1 MKPRGSKESKEM
13 KRKQDKHEAVANQE
27 ERLEDGGSRR
37 DFLIR
42 GGTGLAVL
50 GGAAALGVQTS
61 QLEARESGSE
71 ERRMAVRNTP
81 VEDIPVVLESAIN
94 GSTTKKKN
102 RHAPE
107 TVEEQVTEMVRVL
120 DAGAAIA
127 HNHSNHFHEDPIQ
140 AARFY
145 AEVNRQVLRKRP
157 HAITYPTVNLD
168 VSVLRKEQRA
178 LTAGAACAH
187 QRVLAKAGLSNMIML
202 DTGSIPVALLEKDG
216 IANDD
221 VFFIYQFWPDD
232 VRFSQRTCAD
242 FGCGAAVAV
251 YEPGW
256 MKTVVAMARAGTL
269 PRGSKLNLFFGD
281 DRYGCMAPPVPEAL
295 ELYLKMM
302 EGLDL
307 KWAVACPAADRSI
320 MDTPLA
326 RMALERGGSL
336 RIGLEDYTTGPSN
349 LEQLERAKE
358 LVAAVGRR
366 IIHGPEAIEYLDISL
381 QSPPEDPEDDLGSD
395 ELMFGARQVDPPLLV
410 C

>member
-1 MKPRGSKESKEM
+1 MNNDND
-13 KRKQDKHEAVANQE
+13 KRKAVDEQEKQE
-27 ERLEDGGSRR
+27 EQVTVEPSRR
-37 DFLIR
+37 DILK
-42 GGTGLAVL
+42 L
-50 GGAAALGVQTS
+50 GAMGMVGFASTAALGALPS
-61 QLEARESGSE
+61 QLIASAPD
-71 ERRMAVRNTP
+71 ERRTAGRKTP

-94 GSTTKKKN
+94 GATTKKKN

-107 TVEEQVTEMVRVL
+107 TVQEQVTEMVAVL

-127 HNHSNHFHEDPIQ
+127 HNHSNYFHEDPIQ

-145 AEVNRQVLRKRP
+145 AEVNRQVIKKRP

-168 VSVLRKEQRA
+168 INVLRNEQRA
-178 LTAGAACAH
+178 LPAGAACAH

-232 VRFSQRTCAD
+232 VRFSQRTCND

-256 MKTVVAMARAGTL
+256 MKSVVAMARAGTL

-281 DRYGCMAPPVPEAL
+281 DRYGCMPPPIPEAL

-307 KWAVACPAADRSI
+307 KWAVGCPADDRSI

-326 RMALERGGSL
+326 RMALERGGSI
-336 RIGLEDYTTGPSN
+336 RVGLEDYTTGPSN
-349 LEQLERAKE
+349 LEQLDRAKE

-366 IIHGPEAIEYLDISL
+366 IIHGPEAVEYLDISMR
-381 QSPPEDPEDDLGSD
+381 PDPEGLEDDLGSED
-395 ELMFGARQVDPPLLV
+395 LKFGARQVDSPLLV